1 MGFEYHRPCIVVP
14 TAGIISSPLLGSS
27 GNQEYLVWLSRAVGG
42 NPTEWSGAVAA
53 LL

>member
-1 MGFEYHRPCIVVP
+1 
-14 TAGIISSPLLGSS
+14 LLGTS
-27 GNQEYLVWLSRAVGG
+27 GNQEYLAWLSRSVGA